1 MSDTFFDYRRFGRM
15 LQRVRKIYGFENVES
30 FCEAVEKKTG
40 VSLKADTVKKLER
53 GIGAPSFDKVLAML
67 SVFVKGYS
75 IDQTADVLKEV
86 LDESKSG
93 SYALSIIEE
102 RLELYRKRF
111 IKRKKEFDGIVL
123 SDCSYSE
130 FEFLDL
136 EFDDIMQCARQ
147 DIEFIRESHY
157 ENDNG
162 IKKASSLIKQLSELE
177 IESWSLCQKCV
188 YHMKSKA

>member
-1 MSDTFFDYRRFGRM
+1 MSDKFFDYRRFGRM

-157 ENDNG
+157 ENDND

>member
-123 SDCSYSE
+123 SDCS
-130 FEFLDL
+130 
-136 EFDDIMQCARQ
+136 
-147 DIEFIRESHY
+147 
-157 ENDNG
+157 
-162 IKKASSLIKQLSELE
+162 
-177 IESWSLCQKCV
+177 
-188 YHMKSKA
+188 